1 MYWRTALFADFAGK
15 ASCQTLR
22 KCLTAIF
29 YNMMNGSPRLLLWN
43 YTEEEKARVDRL
55 LADVNAPPAV
65 AIRKDQGYLPISD
78 IVTDTRG
85 EQDFEC
91 DEKLVLFYNIPNKGI
106 SFLIDLSKKRNLPQ
120 PIYAAVTEHSIH
132 WPLNELMEELIAE
145 REAFKQAQQEER
157 QE

>member
-1 MYWRTALFADFAGK
+1 MK
-15 ASCQTLR
+15 ECN
-22 KCLTAIF
+22 LTKLSDTCEVSDSYF
-29 YNMMNGSPRLLLWN
+29 FMMPNMMNGSPRLLLWN

-55 LADVNAPPAV
+55 LEDVNAPPAV

-78 IVTDTRG
+78 IVHTNKRG

-106 SFLIDLSKKRNLPQ
+106 SYLIDLSKKRNLPQ
-120 PIYAAVTEHSIH
+120 PIYAEVTEHSIL

-145 REAFKQAQQEER
+145 REAFRQAQQV
-157 QE
+157 QLQG